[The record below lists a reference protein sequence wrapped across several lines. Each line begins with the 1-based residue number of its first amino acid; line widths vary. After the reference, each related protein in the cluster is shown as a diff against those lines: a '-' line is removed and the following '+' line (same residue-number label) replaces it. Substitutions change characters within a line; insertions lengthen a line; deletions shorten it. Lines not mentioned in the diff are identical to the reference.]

1 MSFLYPALLMATAA
15 VGLPIL
21 LHLIRR
27 RVRDR
32 VTFSSLRFVQSTL
45 PRLRNRRRLENLA
58 LLVLRGLAVCL
69 LALAFARPFMA
80 APAASPPPQPIRRTV
95 VLVDTSGSMRRPG
108 LWSQAVNEARS
119 ALGGSGPLDR
129 VCLMTF
135 DQEARFLVGFDAWA
149 AMDPDQRVPAAARQ
163 LAELSPGWQATN
175 LGRALVSAAEAIGDD
190 DAAADSRDT
199 AVRQI
204 VLISDLQRG
213 SRLEALAAF
222 EWPREVQV
230 VLKQVRSQATTNAA
244 MQRVAAGD
252 SVAVGLQDEQPLVRV
267 TNSSDAKA
275 EQFRLAWAGQDEAN
289 RASTAVDVYV
299 APGASVVVRAPAR
312 QAGSAA
318 DRLVLTGDDQD
329 FDNTLYVAPAV
340 RAEVNILYLGPD
352 DPNDPKAQLFYLRQA
367 FDAVGRGAAMQGE
380 PNSAKAAGA
389 SPCRVVWRS
398 SAQDLSAAELD
409 ASRCVVIGDTLSP
422 GAVAGIR
429 KAFDSGLTCLVA
441 MKSGDMAATVAGL
454 AGLGDLRCAEAEGQ
468 AAEGR
473 AYAMLSR
480 IEFGHPLLAPF
491 SDARFGDFTRI
502 HFWRH
507 RRIDLAGLRQAR
519 VLAWFDG
526 NEPALVEIPAAKG
539 TLLVLAT
546 GWDPGDSDLA
556 LSSKFVPLLYSVL
569 EYGGVVTTLPL
580 QYSVADAV
588 PIAARQGASPGSV
601 RRPDGQAIPLEPGQ
615 ETFAATDLPGIY
627 TLESPGQPAR
637 SFAVN
642 LAAQESRTEPM
653 AIEDLEGLGVVLKAS
668 PGGSP
673 AAGRAIT
680 AQAAASQA
688 EQRQKLWRWLLVA
701 AMAILLTETW
711 LAARTSAAAGAIS
724 GGEGGRT

>member
-1 MSFLYPALLMATAA
+1 MSFLYPALLIAMAA

-32 VTFSSLRFVQSTL
+32 VAFSSLRFVQPTL
-45 PRLRNRRRLENLA
+45 PRLRNRRHLENLV

-69 LALAFARPFMA
+69 LALAFARPFVA
-80 APAASPPPQPIRRTV
+80 APAPPLPPQPARRIV

-108 LWSQAVNEARS
+108 LWSQAVSEARS
-119 ALGGSGPLDR
+119 VLEGLGPLDR
-129 VCLMTF
+129 GCLMTF
-135 DQEARFLVGFDAWA
+135 DQEARFLVGFEAWA
-149 AMDPDQRVPAAARQ
+149 ALDPDQRVPAAARQ
-163 LAELSPGWQATN
+163 LAAVSPGWQATH
-175 LGRALVSAAEAIGDD
+175 LGQALVLAAEAIGDD
-190 DAAADSRDT
+190 GIGADSQSTT
-199 AVRQI
+199 ARQI

-222 EWPREVQV
+222 EWPKEVQV

-244 MQRVAAGD
+244 MQRVAASD
-252 SVAVGLQDEQPLVRV
+252 SAAVGLQDERPLVRV
-267 TNSSDAKA
+267 TNSSDAKG
-275 EQFRLAWAGQDEAN
+275 EQFRLAWADQGEAG
-289 RASTAVDVYV
+289 STNAAVEVYA
-299 APGASVVVRAPAR
+299 APGTSVVVRAPAR
-312 QAGSAA
+312 QGAPAA

-329 FDNTLYVAPAV
+329 FDNTLYVAPAI
-340 RAEVNILYLGPD
+340 RSEVNILYLGSD
-352 DPNDPKAQLFYLRQA
+352 DPNDPKAQLYYLRQA
-367 FDAVGRGAAMQGE
+367 LDAVGRGAATQGE
-380 PNSAKAAGA
+380 PNSAT
-389 SPCRVVWRS
+389 PCHVVWRS
-398 SAQDLSAAELD
+398 ATQDLSAGDLD
-409 ASRCVVIGDTLSP
+409 ASRCVVIGDALSP
-422 GAVAGIR
+422 GTVTKIR

-454 AGLGDLRCAEAEGQ
+454 AGLGDLACTEADGQ
-468 AAEGR
+468 GAGGK

-480 IEFGHPLLAPF
+480 IDFGHPLLAPF

-526 NEPALVEIPAAKG
+526 NEPALVEVPVAKG

-546 GWDPGDSDLA
+546 GWDPGESDLA

-588 PIAARQGASPGSV
+588 PVAARQGASPGSV
-601 RRPDGQAIPLEPGQ
+601 RRPDGQRITLEPGQ
-615 ETFAATDLPGIY
+615 ETFSATDLPGIY
-627 TLESPGQPAR
+627 TLESAGQPAR

-653 AIEDLEGLGVVLKAS
+653 AIEDLEGLGVVLKAL
-668 PGGSP
+668 PAGSQ
-673 AAGRAIT
+673 AGGRAIT
-680 AQAAASQA
+680 AQAAATQA

-701 AMAILLTETW
+701 ALVLLLAETW
-711 LAARTSAAAGAIS
+711 LAARSPAAEAAVS
-724 GGEGGRT
+724 GREGGRT